1 MLQWIPDFAAEKILG
16 FHPTIGFSSLLWGL
30 FIGIF
35 IPFFSSV
42 ESLVEIR
49 TLKPILALRREFQ
62 EETDRVPRFRITQ
75 IVGYPILFVSF
86 FALAWWETES
96 SLKGLIL
103 CSVLFFLP
111 LIVFLV
117 YSGIRILISKFRNR
131 RNFSPFAAFVVGRFD
146 RPGTSLSLSIV
157 GLTSS
162 LFILLLSLIV
172 SESLLEYSGAKD
184 KERRP
189 NIFVLDIR
197 AGQKEHF
204 EEVVKEFG
212 AEKVVVAPVIGA
224 RLYKING
231 EVVKKDETE
240 TSAFKRDWRS
250 TARTREYFLSYRND
264 PYPTE
269 KIVDGDFWRKGEEDQ
284 ISVEKEFS
292 EYLKVN
298 LGDRLTFLVGG
309 VEVTGVI
316 RNFRIVNWADMRPNF
331 VVLFSKG
338 ILEKAPSYYLSSL
351 RIESEEQRYNLQKSL
366 VSTYPNLTI
375 IDTDKAIR
383 AFLGILEKIS
393 FTIRLMTWLILGAS
407 LLLVL
412 TALNSSRKERIEE
425 TTLLRII
432 GGTSGFLKKV
442 FLWEGILLGTFSFLL
457 ALLLAWIA
465 SVLIGRQILEIQPS
479 YSFLE
484 YLFVYLFT
492 IFATTGVYYLNLR
505 GEWKNPPIAF
515 VKSI

>member
-1 MLQWIPDFAAEKILG
+1 M
-16 FHPTIGFSSLLWGL
+16 
-30 FIGIF
+30 
-35 IPFFSSV
+35 
-42 ESLVEIR
+42 
-49 TLKPILALRREFQ
+49 
-62 EETDRVPRFRITQ
+62 
-75 IVGYPILFVSF
+75 
-86 FALAWWETES
+86 
-96 SLKGLIL
+96 
-103 CSVLFFLP
+103 
-111 LIVFLV
+111 
-117 YSGIRILISKFRNR
+117 
-131 RNFSPFAAFVVGRFD
+131 
-146 RPGTSLSLSIV
+146 
-157 GLTSS
+157 
-162 LFILLLSLIV
+162 
-172 SESLLEYSGAKD
+172 
-184 KERRP
+184 
-189 NIFVLDIR
+189 
-197 AGQKEHF
+197 
-204 EEVVKEFG
+204 
-212 AEKVVVAPVIGA
+212 
-224 RLYKING
+224 
-231 EVVKKDETE
+231 
-240 TSAFKRDWRS
+240 
-250 TARTREYFLSYRND
+250 
-264 PYPTE
+264 
-269 KIVDGDFWRKGEEDQ
+269 DGDFWRKGEEDQ

-309 VEVTGVI
+309 VEVRGVI